1 MFKSSH
7 IPRFPWQKDAL
18 GDYCLLIFLMSIK
31 YRLHFTGKHCDGQI
45 ENTVLIVI
53 INRVG
58 FCGISLCDIL
68 LPKLPHNLLM
78 VLCLHWIA
86 LSPSE
91 SGSYCMAHHCPN
103 YPQSPNHASWAALE
117 TLCVYFLVYLASDS
131 HSGVSQSLWGY
142 PLSSWSQAPSYLEE
156 PHSHT
161 VPDGCS
167 MYEYLERTGAQQ
179 LKVVVNRSEVIA
191 WSTFSLNTLNEETFV
206 LSGWIW
212 IWKSDKRHLE
222 MGLGIKLCDATLCK
236 EPSK

>member
-78 VLCLHWIA
+78 VLCLH
-86 LSPSE
+86 
-91 SGSYCMAHHCPN
+91 
-103 YPQSPNHASWAALE
+103 
-117 TLCVYFLVYLASDS
+117 
-131 HSGVSQSLWGY
+131 
-142 PLSSWSQAPSYLEE
+142 
-156 PHSHT
+156 
-161 VPDGCS
+161 
-167 MYEYLERTGAQQ
+167 
-179 LKVVVNRSEVIA
+179 
-191 WSTFSLNTLNEETFV
+191 
-206 LSGWIW
+206 
-212 IWKSDKRHLE
+212 
-222 MGLGIKLCDATLCK
+222 
-236 EPSK
+236 